1 MYEQYLKKR
10 MDSPGNG
17 LITDEAVSNSI
28 SDVEMTT
35 VVYEVYDR
43 HGCITITFGKG
54 NKIAVSSVGRAS
66 GISNCV
72 SYGWE
77 LLDHGADTVIVK
89 VLGMS
94 FLCDEGMAITQR
106 RVREVI
112 QNISVRVTPVPKP
125 NTKQITLWCEQSE
138 FRTMSVWYDQPERHR
153 SRSGYLANLGSYLSK
168 IFDAPVQL
176 DNRAVGVEMEIEHPK
191 YQNRERNFV
200 SVTALGNLGMS
211 EDVLDT
217 VATALRAY
225 DFKTLVEHR
234 AASVG
239 DMSDPAVV
247 FEIHFSDWTYTLP
260 VWARKPDSAS
270 VHAVESVLKEAFKT
284 LASTVSVDIK

>member
-17 LITDEAVSNSI
+17 LITDEAVYTPLT
-28 SDVEMTT
+28 DVEMTS

-43 HGCITITFGKG
+43 HGCVTVTFGKG
-54 NKIAVSSVGRAS
+54 NKIAVSAVGRAS

-77 LLDHGADTVIVK
+77 LLDHGADTVIVRI
-89 VLGMS
+89 LGMT
-94 FLCDEGMAITQR
+94 FLCDEGMTITQR
-106 RVREVI
+106 RMREVI
-112 QNISVRVTPVPKP
+112 QNISARVTPIPKP
-125 NTKQITLWCEQSE
+125 NTKQIALWCERSD
-138 FRTMSVWYDQPERHR
+138 FRTMFVWYDQPERHR
-153 SRSGYLANLGSYLSK
+153 SRSGYLANLSTYLTR

-176 DNRAVGVEMEIEHPK
+176 DYRAVGVDMDTERPE

-211 EDVLDT
+211 DDVLDT
-217 VATALRAY
+217 VATALQAY

-234 AASVG
+234 SSSVG
-239 DMSDPAVV
+239 DTSDPAVV
-247 FEIHFSDWTYTLP
+247 FEIRFSDWTYTMP
-260 VWARKPDSAS
+260 VWARKADSAS

-284 LASTVSVDIK
+284 LASSVVVDIK